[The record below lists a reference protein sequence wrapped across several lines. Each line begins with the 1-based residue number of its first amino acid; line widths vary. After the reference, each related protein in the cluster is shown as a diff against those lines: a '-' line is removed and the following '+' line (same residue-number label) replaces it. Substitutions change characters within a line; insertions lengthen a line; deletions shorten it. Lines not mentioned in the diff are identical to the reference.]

1 MHTSLFFKL
10 FPPPKF
16 LVMKHVGLDISDDSI
31 HCLEYSGR
39 VPNLKIAKYA
49 TFDIPKGIIEG
60 GDIKDEKAFSEV
72 LLRLD
77 HDYDLSYVKVSVPEE
92 KAYLFQTDISTT
104 NPLAIAQNVEF
115 KLEENVPLSVADAV
129 FYFDILPMSVTG
141 GELRASVSVVPRV
154 YIEKIVQLLRNAG
167 VSPMAFEVVPK
178 SIARSVLTAGAGG
191 TVMIIH
197 IMKEKTG
204 IYIVAG
210 GVVCFTFTVAWGSQ
224 ISGTSKAGDV
234 SVLTKEVDRIYEYWI
249 SHGTASANIEKIILV
264 GHDAPAYESE
274 ISKIASRANLP
285 VSIGNA
291 WTNSFSLNEYI
302 PEISKEDSLDY
313 AVAAGLAMDL

>member
-1 MHTSLFFKL
+1 
-10 FPPPKF
+10 
-16 LVMKHVGLDISDDSI
+16 MKHVGLDISDDSI
-31 HCLEYSGR
+31 HCLEYSGIA
-39 VPNLKIAKYA
+39 PNTRIAKYA
-49 TFDIPKGIIEG
+49 TLDLPRGMIEG
-60 GDIKDEKAFSEV
+60 GDVKDEKAFGEI
-72 LLRLD
+72 LAKLD

-104 NPLAIAQNVEF
+104 NPVAIAQNVEF

-141 GELRASVSVVPRV
+141 GELRASVSVVPRA
-154 YIEKIVQLLRNAG
+154 YIEKIVFLLRNAG
-167 VSPMAFEVVPK
+167 ISPMAFEVVPK
-178 SIARSVLTAGAGG
+178 SIARAVLPSGTPG

-224 ISGTSKAGDV
+224 VVPTSKGND
-234 SVLTKEVDRIYEYWI
+234 SDILTKEVDRIYEYWV
-249 SHGTASANIEKIILV
+249 SHGPASARIEKVILV

-274 ISKIASRANLP
+274 IAKMVAKVNLP
-285 VSIGNA
+285 VEIGNA
-291 WTNSFSLNEYI
+291 WTNSFSFNEYI

-313 AVAAGLAMDL
+313 AVASGLAMEL